1 LAGQFHGLR
10 CLQQGEF
17 NPKKFLGQPAA
28 KAKLKGVRVVW
39 IGRPKGNPFK
49 FFLHG
54 FGSGPLAFEAGRA
67 KGKTDFRFF
76 LSTFWG
82 AERPGRLTLRQSSLK
97 NTPFVHSWLSSPRHK
112 FLVPI

>member
-1 LAGQFHGLR
+1 
-10 CLQQGEF
+10 LQQREF
-17 NPKKFLGQPAA
+17 NPKKFLGQPAAKPKLKGVRVVWIGWPVPWFAVFTARGVQSQKILGQPAA

-76 LSTFWG
+76 LSTF
-82 AERPGRLTLRQSSLK
+82 
-97 NTPFVHSWLSSPRHK
+97 
-112 FLVPI
+112 